1 MELDRLRTLD
11 VIGTVDPGFHVEQC
25 VKLDTRLVRVWRFR
39 DGKWRRRARLVARE
53 FRDGDCS
60 STETFSSTTPL
71 VIVKMMIVLS
81 LVHDLAIAL
90 LDVGDAFLR
99 VPQSTMVLIEILASA
114 LGAGEY
120 GDRGYLWVL
129 KRCLPRQRAAESE
142 WNKFFTE
149 VCERYDYET
158 FQGKKDMSLISVH
171 IDDLL
176 VSKELRLK
184 DPSNVVMREAFS
196 ISSAR
201 SSSLKMASTWLLA
214 QSISQSWHEILNI
227 HDRRGKVVPIIGDGS
242 R

>member
-1 MELDRLRTLD
+1 MTPEELSWLMQMELDRLRALD

-25 VKLDTRLVRVWRFR
+25 VKLDTRLVRDWRFR

-114 LGAGEY
+114 
-120 GDRGYLWVL
+120 
-129 KRCLPRQRAAESE
+129 
-142 WNKFFTE
+142 
-149 VCERYDYET
+149 
-158 FQGKKDMSLISVH
+158 
-171 IDDLL
+171 
-176 VSKELRLK
+176 
-184 DPSNVVMREAFS
+184 
-196 ISSAR
+196 
-201 SSSLKMASTWLLA
+201 
-214 QSISQSWHEILNI
+214 
-227 HDRRGKVVPIIGDGS
+227 
-242 R
+242 